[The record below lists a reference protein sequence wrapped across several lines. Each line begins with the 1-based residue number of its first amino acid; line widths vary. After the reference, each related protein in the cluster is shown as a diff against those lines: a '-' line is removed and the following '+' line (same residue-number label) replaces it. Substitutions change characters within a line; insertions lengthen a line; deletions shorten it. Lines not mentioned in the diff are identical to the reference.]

1 MAFFKGISDSKFVP
15 CCFVKASVLR
25 NLGFQRIWRNLLGV
39 VTSIFAEADYHADL
53 LIWHDDIG
61 EFGANCAK
69 EVWRITL
76 AERCIGPKSDA
87 LRGCYC
93 KAEAKAKRKL
103 AARQKAKAKPKELL
117 RDKLKSSNLL
127 DVERS

>member
-1 MAFFKGISDSKFVP
+1 MAEDVHTNPG
-15 CCFVKASVLR
+15 R
-25 NLGFQRIWRNLLGV
+25 
-39 VTSIFAEADYHADL
+39 
-53 LIWHDDIG
+53 
-61 EFGANCAK
+61 K
-69 EVWRITL
+69 EVWRMCTQTL

-127 DVERS
+127 GVERS

>member
-1 MAFFKGISDSKFVP
+1 MKSDSGKMIGRLTNLAR
-15 CCFVKASVLR
+15 CHCRWAT
-25 NLGFQRIWRNLLGV
+25 NLGVFQGDLGFE
-39 VTSIFAEADYHADL
+39 I
-53 LIWHDDIG
+53 
-61 EFGANCAK
+61 C
-69 EVWRITL
+69 
-76 AERCIGPKSDA
+76 PKSDA

-127 DVERS
+127 GVERS